1 MNLFATNRQKEIV
14 TKKELV
20 GIFALFTFLLVMF
33 FPKDKIVSLV
43 AQEGSNYDLSTKYL
57 INIIHSYPDDV
68 QPKIILVDMY
78 LKMQRFDDASALLKT
93 FSADPKYTNRIYHLK
108 YDIAKAHYFQDK
120 SATDKSALSLEME
133 NILYSMIPYS
143 KGMEDFDFIRMQA
156 QQMNFQKVKTTTEVE
171 MIRHNLLDSS
181 EVLKV
186 YNIALYLK
194 MDKEANAI
202 LKHELRFSSD
212 PQWRLLLAQKEFN
225 SKNYGAS
232 VKEFELAF
240 SCAKTQ
246 KEKIRSFRELINFH
260 IALKHKDDIATLIEK
275 NESLIMN
282 NDELVKMVIS
292 YYLGNDMLADARSF
306 SLKLFQH
313 HHKPLEE

>member
-1 MNLFATNRQKEIV
+1 
-14 TKKELV
+14 
-20 GIFALFTFLLVMF
+20 
-33 FPKDKIVSLV
+33 
-43 AQEGSNYDLSTKYL
+43 
-57 INIIHSYPDDV
+57 
-68 QPKIILVDMY
+68 
-78 LKMQRFDDASALLKT
+78 
-93 FSADPKYTNRIYHLK
+93 
-108 YDIAKAHYFQDK
+108 
-120 SATDKSALSLEME
+120 
-133 NILYSMIPYS
+133 MIPYS

-282 NDELVKMVIS
+282 NDDLFNMVIS